1 MIIMDFSNLDEM
13 PLGFGMALAQDLD
26 AMKQFS
32 KLPVSKQKEII
43 SKTRDVNSRRE
54 MQAYVQQLRE
64 NDFSL

>member
-1 MIIMDFSNLDEM
+1 MDFSNLDEM